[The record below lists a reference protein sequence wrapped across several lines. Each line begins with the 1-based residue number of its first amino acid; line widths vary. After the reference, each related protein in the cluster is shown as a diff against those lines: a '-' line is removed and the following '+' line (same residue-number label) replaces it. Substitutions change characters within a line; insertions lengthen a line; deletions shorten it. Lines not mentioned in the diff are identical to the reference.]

1 MAKQGMWM
9 GTCRSF
15 GAGELL
21 LFGLP
26 EDPTIAD
33 KLDVL
38 LDEDPTQQEVIAFLQ
53 EWGLPYQLGRWSVL
67 DQQYVFTPYSRVE

>member
-21 LFGLP
+21 LFGVP

-33 KLDVL
+33 KLDVV
-38 LDEDPTQQEVIAFLQ
+38 LDEEPTQQKVVSFLQ
-53 EWGLPYQLGRWSVL
+53 EHGLSYQIGRWSAL
-67 DQQYVFTPYSRVE
+67 DQQYVFSTYSRVE